1 MGRTWAKFSTL
12 PAKKHRKFETATG
25 KQTFGFNHQ
34 GRIRVK
40 TYVSDDTL
48 INQIHVF
55 IQAIS
60 KTRNGEWRN
69 GERGTRNGERGTGNL
84 AISKTRNG
92 EWRNEERGTGNGE
105 RGISKRGNL

>member
-34 GRIRVK
+34 GCIRVK

-55 IQAIS
+55 IHVLS
-60 KTRNGEWRN
+60 GE
-69 GERGTRNGERGTGNL
+69 
-84 AISKTRNG
+84 S
-92 EWRNEERGTGNGE
+92 NELKKKK
-105 RGISKRGNL
+105 KR